1 MLDSKS
7 NIDKKIPTN
16 KNFGYTFFTIFLIIC
31 LIDYLNKG
39 NYYFFWIFV
48 VLSIGILIIT
58 VLKNEFLSYPKMYW
72 YKFSIIVH
80 SIFSPI
86 VMGIIY
92 FSVFLITGL
101 LLKLFRVK
109 LLNIKKE
116 VNSKSY
122 WIIRTKNPEAMYNQ
136 F

>member
-7 NIDKKIPTN
+7 NIAKKIPTN
-16 KNFGYTFFTIFLIIC
+16 KNFGYTFFIIFLIIC

-39 NYYFFWIFV
+39 NYYFFWSFF
-48 VLSIGILIIT
+48 VLSISILIIT
-58 VLKNEFLSYPKMYW
+58 VFKADFLYLPKMYW
-72 YKFSIIVH
+72 HKFSIIVH
-80 SIFSPI
+80 SIFSPLL
-86 VMGIIY
+86 MGIIY

-109 LLNIKKE
+109 LFNIKKE
-116 VNSKSY
+116 VNTKSY
-122 WIIRTKNPEAMYNQ
+122 WINRTKNPETMSNQ

>member
-1 MLDSKS
+1 
-7 NIDKKIPTN
+7 
-16 KNFGYTFFTIFLIIC
+16 
-31 LIDYLNKG
+31 
-39 NYYFFWIFV
+39 
-48 VLSIGILIIT
+48 
-58 VLKNEFLSYPKMYW
+58 MYW
-72 YKFSIIVH
+72 HKFSIIVH
-80 SIFSPI
+80 SIFSPL

-116 VNSKSY
+116 LNSKSY
-122 WIIRTKNPEAMYNQ
+122 WINRTKNPETMNNQ

>member
-7 NIDKKIPTN
+7 NISKRIPTN
-16 KNFGYTFFTIFLIIC
+16 KNFGYTFFLIFLIIC

-39 NYYFFWIFV
+39 NLYVFWIFLT
-48 VLSIGILIIT
+48 LSITIFIIII
-58 VLKNEFLSYPKMYW
+58 VKIEFLYYPKMYW
-72 YKFSIIVH
+72 HKFSIVVH
-80 SIFSPI
+80 SIFSPL

-116 VNSKSY
+116 NNLKSY
-122 WIIRTKNPEAMYNQ
+122 WINRIKSPESMKYQ

>member
-7 NIDKKIPTN
+7 NIAKKIPTN
-16 KNFGYTFFTIFLIIC
+16 KNFGYTFFVIFLIIC

-39 NYYFFWIFV
+39 NYYFFWSFF
-48 VLSIGILIIT
+48 VLSVGILTIT
-58 VLKNEFLSYPKMYW
+58 IFKAEFLYFPKMYW
-72 YKFSIIVH
+72 HKFSIIVH
-80 SIFSPI
+80 SIFSPF

-101 LLKLFRVK
+101 LLKLFKVK

-116 VNSKSY
+116 LNSKSY
-122 WIIRTKNPEAMYNQ
+122 WINRKKDPETMNNQ

>member
-7 NIDKKIPTN
+7 NIAKKIPTN
-16 KNFGYTFFTIFLIIC
+16 KNFGYTFFVIFLVIC

-39 NYYFFWIFV
+39 NYYFFWSFF
-48 VLSIGILIIT
+48 VLSIGILTIT
-58 VLKNEFLSYPKMYW
+58 IFKAEILYFPKIYW
-72 YKFSIIVH
+72 HKFSIIVH
-80 SIFSPI
+80 SIFSPL

-116 VNSKSY
+116 LNSKSY
-122 WIIRTKNPEAMYNQ
+122 WINRTKNPETMNNQ

>member
-7 NIDKKIPTN
+7 NISKKIPTN
-16 KNFGYTFFTIFLIIC
+16 KNFGYTFFIIFLIIC
-31 LIDYLNKG
+31 LIDYINKG
-39 NYYFFWIFV
+39 NLYFFWIFIT
-48 VLSIGILIIT
+48 LSLTVLIIT
-58 VLKNEFLSYPKMYW
+58 IIKVDLLNYPKIYW
-72 YKFSIIVH
+72 HKFSIIVH
-80 SIFSPI
+80 IIFSPLI
-86 VMGIIY
+86 MGIIY

-116 VNSKSY
+116 KNLRSY
-122 WIIRTKNPEAMYNQ
+122 WLNRTKSPETMRYQ

>member
-7 NIDKKIPTN
+7 NIAKKIPTN
-16 KNFGYTFFTIFLIIC
+16 KNFGYTFFIIFLIIC

-39 NYYFFWIFV
+39 NYYFFWSFF
-48 VLSIGILIIT
+48 VLSISILIIT
-58 VLKNEFLSYPKMYW
+58 VFKADFLYLPKMYW
-72 YKFSIIVH
+72 HKFSIIVH
-80 SIFSPI
+80 SIFSPLL
-86 VMGIIY
+86 MGIIY

-109 LLNIKKE
+109 LFNIKKE
-116 VNSKSY
+116 VNTKSY
-122 WIIRTKNPEAMYNQ
+122 WINRTKNPETMNNQ